1 MRTGIG
7 PVIKNHV
14 TFQVHWIVSA
24 VCHRV
29 CCLTSSVPPGK
40 QDQDQPTF
48 LVRAK
53 YWIEL
58 NWSIELK
65 YSISILPDAHSK
77 TSELVGALP
86 REWLWLPVAWG
97 KRDSEK
103 ETRDMAAGAQ
113 EVAPM
118 QREGQLSLQRWWCSW
133 RGATVN
139 SGTEMKQVLSLF
151 PWDSSWEFNFS
162 DLCPKR

>member
-97 KRDSEK
+97 
-103 ETRDMAAGAQ
+103 Q
-113 EVAPM
+113 EGL
-118 QREGQLSLQRWWCSW
+118 REGDTWHGSRCTRGCTNAKGRSVVFTEVTVLLAWCNSEFRNRDEASPKSVPLRQQLRI
-133 RGATVN
+133 
-139 SGTEMKQVLSLF
+139 
-151 PWDSSWEFNFS
+151 
-162 DLCPKR
+162 